1 VEVFAF
7 GASSSISSFEHR
19 AKDSCSGVAGPP
31 VCFPS
36 PSWLVLV
43 TKSSVALGVV
53 DVVIVVEVDVQTEVA
68 NEPSSQSG

>member
-1 VEVFAF
+1 LPL
-7 GASSSISSFEHR
+7 GLRLRYLLSSTGQ
-19 AKDSCSGVAGPP
+19 KTSCSGVAGPP